1 MQNAKYLV
9 REINKT
15 NIARKVLVCFP
26 FAGGGASSYNS
37 WRKELED
44 VINICPIQL
53 PGREDR
59 IMEEPYKDMEKL
71 VHDVTEELN
80 GFCDKQL
87 YLFGH
92 SMGAKIAYEVAKKL
106 EENGGKVKLLI
117 VSGSRVPHIPEP
129 RPIYNL
135 PDSEFMVALRRFEGM
150 PKEILKNQELFKFF
164 LPMLRA
170 DFEMDEIYYTKNAVK
185 LKCPILAIGGRLD
198 KEANE
203 NEISAW
209 KQYAGSKFEYKMF
222 EGGHFFIKQHEREVL
237 DAVRARI

>member
-1 MQNAKYLV
+1 MQNAKCLV

-15 NIARKVLVCFP
+15 NITEKVMVCFP

-37 WRKELED
+37 WRKELEGA
-44 VINICPIQL
+44 INVCPVQL

-59 IMEEPYKDMEKL
+59 IMEEPYKDIEKL
-71 VHDVTEELN
+71 VYDITEELN
-80 GFCDKQL
+80 GFRDKQL

-106 EENGGKVKLLI
+106 EGNGRKVKLLI
-117 VSGSRVPHIPEP
+117 VSGSRVPHIPEQN
-129 RPIYNL
+129 PIYNL
-135 PDSEFMVALRRFEGM
+135 QDSEFIVALKRFGGM
-150 PKEILKNQELFKFF
+150 PKKILENRELLKFF

-185 LKCPILAIGGRLD
+185 LKCPILAIGGSLD

-203 NEISAW
+203 DEISAW
-209 KQYAGSKFEYKMF
+209 KQYASSKFEYKMF
-222 EGGHFFIKQHEREVL
+222 EGGHFFIKQHEKEVL
-237 DAVRARI
+237 DAVRERI

>member
-1 MQNAKYLV
+1 MQNVKYLV

-15 NIARKVLVCFP
+15 NRTGKVLVCFP

-44 VINICPIQL
+44 VINVCPVQL

-59 IMEEPYKDMEKL
+59 IMEESYKDMEKL
-71 VHDVTEELN
+71 VYDVTEELN

-106 EENGGKVKLLI
+106 EENGRKVKLLI

-135 PDSEFMVALRRFEGM
+135 PDSEFIVALKRFEGM
-150 PKEILKNQELFKFF
+150 PKEILENRELLKFF

-170 DFEMDEIYYTKNAVK
+170 DFEMDEIYYTKDAVK
-185 LKCPILAIGGRLD
+185 LKSPILAIGGRLD

-203 NEISAW
+203 NEISEW

-222 EGGHFFIKQHEREVL
+222 KGGHFFIKQHEKEVL
-237 DAVRARI
+237 DAVRERI